1 MKFTSLVAMFILLQ
15 DFVITAFKSDMVG
28 VTETAVP
35 VYCFLREKGT
45 VTTIEDL
52 KDIIT
57 AEQSE

>member
-1 MKFTSLVAMFILLQ
+1 MFILLQ

-52 KDIIT
+52 KGIIT